1 MNDPHMSHHPESVAA
16 MSGRNGKRGTGQAR
30 QLLIIAALTIVLS
43 ACGFPADRAVRAY
56 DACIARHSQDVV
68 VCEGPRQAY
77 EVDTSTYQAQAPLMS
92 PPPASG
98 HGERSVAARQY

>member
-1 MNDPHMSHHPESVAA
+1 MSHDPESVAA
-16 MSGRNGKRGTGQAR
+16 TAGRTGKPKTGQAR

-43 ACGFPADRAVRAY
+43 ACGFPGDRAVRAY

-77 EVDTSTYQAQAPLMS
+77 EVDTSTYQAQAPLIS
-92 PPPASG
+92 PPAASS
-98 HGERSVAARQY
+98 H